1 MWIDKTKQNMK
12 IKRQKKLTK
21 MTITKMYEDDDL
33 AMFHKMMSNACKRP
47 LMTTTT

>member
-33 AMFHKMMSNACKRP
+33 AMFHLMMSNACKRP

>member
-1 MWIDKTKQNMK
+1 MK

-33 AMFHKMMSNACKRP
+33 AMFDKMMSNAYKRL
-47 LMTTTT
+47 LMTTTI